1 MILRPMPRNFSMPI
15 LDAYGGA
22 REALA
27 KAGERLALSAAPDLL
42 TAYIRATEREALA
55 WLDGE
60 SFIADQMAVDYG
72 TSLRA
77 WRRWPFTFV
86 RMFDRP
92 LPSKGIPLARH
103 IETWLDEASQD
114 APPGVVRDLLGIDSD
129 RLATWERQILP
140 LTPLPRLIAGADLA
154 AAFTRIE
161 PLAHGNPVAGVI
173 IAERY
178 CLPGAPLSAGGIA
191 AIGLRSRQI
200 PWRALVQGHA
210 EVEYDDISENA
221 RNERCRLAWL
231 EALSAGADAVIAY
244 DKRLRLW
251 FAHLEEI
258 SKTLRKSSHLRDL
271 ALMAGPGHSITVTRA
286 AQALGLSRQA
296 TTRLVAQ
303 ACERHLLREVTYGG
317 SFRRYVIA
325 V

>member
-1 MILRPMPRNFSMPI
+1 MIYRPMQRYFSMPI
-15 LDAYGGA
+15 LEAYGTA
-22 REALA
+22 RAALA
-27 KAGERLALSAAPDLL
+27 NAGERLALSPAPDLL
-42 TAYIRATEREALA
+42 TAHIRASEREALA

-60 SFIADQMAVDYG
+60 SFIADQLAVDYG
-72 TSLRA
+72 TSPRA
-77 WRRWPFTFV
+77 WRRWPFMFV

-92 LPSKGIPLARH
+92 LPSKGMPLARH
-103 IETWLDEASQD
+103 IAAWLDEASQD
-114 APPGVVRDLLGIDSD
+114 APPGVARDPLGIDSN
-129 RLATWERQILP
+129 RLATWERQTLP
-140 LTPLPRLIAGADLA
+140 LTPLPRLIAGANLA
-154 AAFTRIE
+154 AAFARIE

-178 CLPGAPLSAGGIA
+178 GLPGAPLSAGGIA
-191 AIGLRSRQI
+191 AIGLRSRHI
-200 PWRALVQGHA
+200 PWRALVQGQA
-210 EVEYDDISENA
+210 EVDYDDISEQA
-221 RNERCRLAWL
+221 RDERCRLAWL

-251 FAHLEEI
+251 LVRLEAV
-258 SKTLRKSSHLRDL
+258 SKTLRKSSHLRDV
-271 ALMAGPGHSITVTRA
+271 ALMAGRGHSITVSRA

-303 ACERHLLREVTYGG
+303 ACEQHLLREVTYGG